1 VRIETRRRIR
11 HSDKPIASMPIAVL
25 RWKLI
30 NREVMK

>member
-1 VRIETRRRIR
+1 VRIEPRRRIR
-11 HSDKPIASMPIAVL
+11 HSDKPIAQMPSAVL